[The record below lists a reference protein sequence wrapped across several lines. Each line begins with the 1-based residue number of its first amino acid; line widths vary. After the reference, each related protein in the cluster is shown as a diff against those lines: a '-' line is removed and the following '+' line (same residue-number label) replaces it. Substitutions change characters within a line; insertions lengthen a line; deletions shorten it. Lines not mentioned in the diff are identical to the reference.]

1 MARPRGEAIF
11 IVMDS
16 GYIQLEKVLDLRS
29 CDLLH
34 MDTQTVGGAGGGGA
48 ILPAGFYLLP
58 FSNTF
63 ILCSVTQAKMFAFK

>member
-1 MARPRGEAIF
+1 
-11 IVMDS
+11 MDS

-34 MDTQTVGGAGGGGA
+34 MDTQTVGGAEGR